1 MTNSEAVAVVEGI
14 CEFLNDL
21 VDGVVGCAYCGSAAQ
36 LKDCKGCGTRVCAGC
51 RPSHA
56 HATSGDVTEPF
67 IY

>member
-1 MTNSEAVAVVEGI
+1 MTNSEATAIVNGI
-14 CEFLNDL
+14 VDFINDL
-21 VDGVVGCAYCGSAAQ
+21 VDGVVGCAYCGSA
-36 LKDCKGCGTRVCAGC
+36 LELRDCKGCGTRCCVAC